1 MFLMVCAVFFLHL
14 RSVQNENM
22 RYFAENTRISIYFK
36 EIFAIYALL
45 KIHRTRKISG
55 ENNILFKI
63 RGYIRF

>member
-1 MFLMVCAVFFLHL
+1 MFLMVCAVFFCTCVP
-14 RSVQNENM
+14 SKNENM

-36 EIFAIYALL
+36 EIFAIYAVL